1 MALAGR
7 PVEFLGVASRMNVG
21 VACSTRPGRESG
33 APVDIETLRGVR
45 SELDTF
51 LARFDDCFRHRA
63 SRKHLGTY
71 VRGQLGPLQS
81 KSVEPIALDAGV
93 HPRNLQQF
101 LGIYEWDDPAMAR
114 KVRHVVRDEHGCT
127 DAIGVIDETGVAKK
141 GTKTVGVQRQY
152 CGATGKVD
160 NCVNSVHLDYVA
172 PDFHTLVDSDL
183 YLPQSWF
190 DDPARCEEVGVPKD
204 LVFKTK
210 PQIALELI
218 ARTLSDGVPLKWITA
233 DEGYGQVPAFLNGV
247 AAHGLFYVVEVPRQ
261 VYGWTPN
268 GSRLRRK
275 IRRVEDLWKQ
285 GGPTWTTY
293 SIKETTKGELVWR
306 VRSTVF
312 IPSWDPKKRLRLLVA
327 ESMLDGELKYF
338 LSNAPLETPV
348 SSLLAV
354 AFARW
359 HVERSFEDAKQEVG
373 LDHFEVR
380 GYRSVQR
387 HLTISMLSLLFLT
400 RVSRRLRGEK
410 GRPVDL
416 LAGSGR
422 DRRTA

>member
-1 MALAGR
+1 M
-7 PVEFLGVASRMNVG
+7 
-21 VACSTRPGRESG
+21 
-33 APVDIETLRGVR
+33 DIETLRGIR
-45 SELDTF
+45 FELDTF
-51 LARFDDCFRHRA
+51 LARFDGCFRHPA

-81 KSVEPIALDAGV
+81 KSVEPIALEAGV

-101 LGIYEWDDPAMAR
+101 LGIYEWDDPAMGR
-114 KVRHVVRDEHGCT
+114 KVRHIVRDEHGCP
-127 DAIGVIDETGVAKK
+127 DAIGVIDETGIAKK

-152 CGATGKVD
+152 CGSTGKVD
-160 NCVNSVHLDYVA
+160 NCVNSVHIDYVA
-172 PDFHTLVDSDL
+172 PDFHTIVDSDL
-183 YLPQSWF
+183 YLPKSWF

-204 LVFKTK
+204 LVFRTK
-210 PQIALELI
+210 PQIALDLI
-218 ARTLSDGVPLKWITA
+218 ARTLGDGVPLKWITA
-233 DEGYGQVPAFLNGV
+233 DEGYGQVPSFMDGV
-247 AAHGLFYVVEVPRQ
+247 AALGLVYVVEVPRKIQ
-261 VYGWTPN
+261 GWTPN
-268 GSRLRRK
+268 GRRLGRK
-275 IRRVEDLWKQ
+275 IDRVEDLWWR

-312 IPSWDPKKRLRLLVA
+312 IPSWDPTKRLRLIVA
-327 ESMLDGELKYF
+327 ESMLDGEMKYF

-348 SSLLAV
+348 SSLLTV

-387 HLTISMLSLLFLT
+387 HLTISMLSLLFLS

-410 GRPVDL
+410 RRALDE
-416 LAGSGR
+416 LAGSGG

>member
-1 MALAGR
+1 MIWAPLARPIGR
-7 PVEFLGVASRMNVG
+7 
-21 VACSTRPGRESG
+21 G
-33 APVDIETLRGVR
+33 AERAMDIETLRGIR
-45 SELDTF
+45 SDLDAF
-51 LARFDDCFRHRA
+51 LARFDDCFHHRA

-81 KSVEPIALDAGV
+81 KSVEPIALEAGV

-101 LGIYEWDDPAMAR
+101 LGIYQWDDPAMAR
-114 KVRHVVRDEHGCT
+114 RVRHVVRDEFGRP

-141 GTKTVGVQRQY
+141 GKKTVGVQRQY
-152 CGATGKVD
+152 CGSTGKVD
-160 NCVNSVHLDYVA
+160 NCVNSVHIDYVV
-172 PDFHTLVDSDL
+172 PGFHTLVDSDL

-204 LVFKTK
+204 LVFRTK
-210 PQIALELI
+210 PQIALDLI
-218 ARTLSDGVPLKWITA
+218 ARTLADGVPLKWITA

-247 AAHGLFYVVEVPRQ
+247 AAHGLFYVVEVPRH
-261 VYGWTPN
+261 VYGWTAN
-268 GSRLRRK
+268 GSHLGRK
-275 IRRVEDLWKQ
+275 IRRVEDLWKR

-293 SIKETTKGELVWR
+293 HIKDTTKGALVWHA
-306 VRSTVF
+306 RSTVF
-312 IPSWDPKKRLRLLVA
+312 IPSWDLTQRLILIVA
-327 ESMLDGELKYF
+327 ESALDGEVKYF
-338 LSNAPLETPV
+338 LSNAPLETPI

-387 HLTISMLSLLFLT
+387 HLTISMVSLLFLSH
-400 RVSRRLRGEK
+400 VSRRLRGEK
-410 GRPVDL
+410 GGAVD
-416 LAGSGR
+416 AVASQGG

>member
-1 MALAGR
+1 M
-7 PVEFLGVASRMNVG
+7 
-21 VACSTRPGRESG
+21 
-33 APVDIETLRGVR
+33 DIETLRGIR
-45 SELDTF
+45 SDLDAF
-51 LARFDDCFRHRA
+51 LARFDDCFHHRA

-81 KSVEPIALDAGV
+81 KSVEPIALEAGV

-101 LGIYEWDDPAMAR
+101 LGIYQWDDPAMAR
-114 KVRHVVRDEHGCT
+114 RVRHVVRDEFGRP

-141 GTKTVGVQRQY
+141 GKKTVGVQRQY
-152 CGATGKVD
+152 CGSTGKVD
-160 NCVNSVHLDYVA
+160 NCVNSVHIDYVV
-172 PDFHTLVDSDL
+172 PGFHTLVDSDL

-204 LVFKTK
+204 LVFRTK
-210 PQIALELI
+210 PQIALDLI
-218 ARTLSDGVPLKWITA
+218 ARTLADGVPLKWITA

-247 AAHGLFYVVEVPRQ
+247 AAHGLFYVVEVPRH
-261 VYGWTPN
+261 VYGWTAN
-268 GSRLRRK
+268 GSRFGRK
-275 IRRVEDLWKQ
+275 IRRVEDLWKR
-285 GGPTWTTY
+285 GGRTWTTY
-293 SIKETTKGELVWR
+293 HIKDTTKGALVWHA
-306 VRSTVF
+306 RSTVF
-312 IPSWDPKKRLRLLVA
+312 IPSWDPKQRLILIVA
-327 ESMLDGELKYF
+327 ESALDGEVKYF
-338 LSNAPLETPV
+338 LSNAPLETPI

-387 HLTISMLSLLFLT
+387 HLTISMVSLLFLS
-400 RVSRRLRGEK
+400 RVSRRLRGKK
-410 GRPVDL
+410 GGAVDAV
-416 LAGSGR
+416 AGQGG